1 MVEYINQGG
10 EYMEDIKAIVAK
22 NIAELR
28 LLNNMT
34 QLELAQKLNYSDK
47 TISKWERGESVPD
60 VAVLAEIADMFG
72 VTLDYMIKTEH
83 AEEEVRTKD
92 IIRHRYNRLAIT
104 SIAQG
109 LVWFISLFAFILTSL
124 IAKDAT
130 FQWLYF
136 VYSVPVSFILL
147 LVLNSI
153 WFNPRNNYLII
164 SLLMWSVLA
173 SVHISFW
180 YFSVNISM
188 IYLLGIAGQLMII
201 LWSLIKKPHRN

>member
-1 MVEYINQGG
+1 
-10 EYMEDIKAIVAK
+10 MEDIKTTVAK

-34 QLELAQKLNYSDK
+34 QLDLAQKLNYSDK
-47 TISKWERGESVPD
+47 TISKWERGESIPD
-60 VAVLAEIADMFG
+60 VSVLAEIANMFG
-72 VTLDYMIKTEH
+72 VTLDYMIKGDHTE
-83 AEEEVRTKD
+83 ED
-92 IIRHRYNRLAIT
+92 IPAKEAIRHRYNRLAIT
-104 SIAQG
+104 GVAQG

-124 IAKDAT
+124 IAKNAT

-153 WFNPRNNYLII
+153 WFNARNNYLII
-164 SLLMWSVLA
+164 SLLMWSILA

-201 LWSLIKKPHRN
+201 LWSLIKKPKK